1 MSHQNREAIAHVGIR
16 VEPTVRPRHT
26 EHISMNA
33 TNRVSTNSHLLAIV
47 ETVNIT
53 EIFASN
59 IREQRTLRGYSQEEL
74 AHLSGLHRTYI
85 GAVERGERNITLLNA
100 QRIADALGMSLSD
113 CVRRNDGCKS

>member
-1 MSHQNREAIAHVGIR
+1 MAHVGGR
-16 VEPTVRPRHT
+16 VEPTVRPRHAGHRPT
-26 EHISMNA
+26 NA
-33 TNRVSTNSHLLAIV
+33 TNRVSINSHLLAIV
-47 ETVNIT
+47 EAVNIT

-100 QRIADALGMSLSD
+100 QRIADALGVSLSD
-113 CVRRNDGCKS
+113 CVRKNDGYKS